1 MDYTVKAGDTL
12 SRIAKQNGLSL
23 AQLLDANPA
32 LKANPNK
39 LKIGTVLSIPNGVST
54 STTATATAT
63 APTAV
68 VINQKPGAA
77 PGGLSTAMA
86 NELGNLSAK
95 YETGGRGAGVVST
108 GKGDPGGVSYGS
120 YQMATKTG
128 TVKRFVTQPDFRWR
142 QDFQGL
148 VPGTAP
154 FSAKWKQLAVTE
166 PIAFQ
171 EAQHEFIKRSHYD
184 PLVAKTLSE
193 EKLDVNQRCR
203 ALQDVVWSTSVQ
215 HGGNC
220 VIVRNALKAIQRDFD
235 SSGFDEM
242 LIRAIYAE
250 RGRKRADGNL
260 AWFSRSSP
268 GVQAGVAKRFKN
280 ELADALAMLK

>member
-1 MDYTVKAGDTL
+1 MNYTVKAGDTL

-23 AQLLDANPA
+23 AKLLDANPA

-39 LKIGTVLSIPNGVST
+39 IKVGMVVSIPDGT
-54 STTATATAT
+54 STATT
-63 APTAV
+63 APLPPTPIV
-68 VINQKPGAA
+68 VTQKPGKAL
-77 PGGLSTAMA
+77 GGLGTAVA
-86 NELGNLSAK
+86 SELGTLSAK

-128 TVKRFVTQPDFRWR
+128 TAKRFVTQSDFPWR

-154 FSAKWKQLAVTE
+154 FSAKWKQLAVSE

-193 EKLDVNQRCR
+193 ENLDINKRCR
-203 ALQDVVWSTSVQ
+203 ALQDAVWSTAVQ

-220 VIVRNALKAIQRDFD
+220 VIVRNALKKIVRDFD
-235 SSGFDEM
+235 SSGFDEA

-260 AWFSRSSP
+260 AWFSKSSP
-268 GVQAGVAKRFKN
+268 NVQAGVAKRFKN
-280 ELADALAMLK
+280 ELADALAMLDK